1 MPLWVVAAKLNGL
14 YDRDEEH
21 VDHST
26 IDEVVGVFQLV
37 TLGAWAFF
45 VASWLAGRASPHVP
59 RLILFWLL
67 AIVFVTSA
75 RGFARTIARRSPLYL
90 QNTIIVG
97 AGDVGQLA
105 ARKLLQHP
113 EYGINLVGFVDAHP
127 RPRRPEL
134 EHLALVGPADR
145 LTEIISVLDIERVII
160 AFSDADHEEQLRTIR
175 ELRKLDVQIDVVPRL
190 FEIVGPK
197 AGIHTFEG
205 LAVVGLPPSRLSPSS
220 RLLKRSLD
228 CVIASAMIVL
238 LAPVMVTIAI
248 LIRLDSSGPV
258 LFRQRRL
265 GRDMR
270 PFTVLKFRTMHVDTD
285 QEEHR
290 RYIAT
295 TLTHDASP
303 NANGLYKLD
312 RSSSVT
318 SVGRFLRKTSLDELP
333 QLFNVLGGDMSLVGP
348 RPCLDYETEG
358 FAEYHFERFLMPPG
372 LTGLWQVTARARSTF
387 GEALD
392 MDVEYVRGLV
402 VQPRPPAP
410 PEDAVLP
417 RPDASYHM
425 TPSPF
430 PAELAHEPARIG
442 VVGLGYWGPNL
453 IRNLNDLEEADLR
466 WICDLDQAR
475 LDTFVRRYPA
485 VRGTRSFED
494 LLADP
499 ELDAVVIATPVST
512 HYPLALAA
520 LDAGKHVFIEK
531 PLAASVAQAEEL
543 AALAAAR
550 GLTLMPGHT
559 FLYSPP
565 VNIDPRPDPPA
576 ASSAT
581 STSSR

>member
-1 MPLWVVAAKLNGL
+1 MNAFQEASATGLDLDALVLDRRTASLLERRRSAASRHPARRRGWFVRRALLAADAAGLILAYLLAKLIVSGGSGANPWAQFAVLVLALPLWVVAAKLYGL

-37 TLGAWAFF
+37 TLGAWSFF
-45 VASWLAGRASPHVP
+45 VASWLAGFASPHVP

-67 AIVFVTSA
+67 AVVFVTSA
-75 RGFARTIARRSPLYL
+75 RGLARTIARRSPLYL

-97 AGDVGQLA
+97 AGHIGQLA

-134 EHLALVGPADR
+134 EHLALLGPPDR
-145 LTEIISVLDIERVII
+145 LPEIISVLDIERVII
-160 AFSDADHEEQLRTIR
+160 AFSDADHEELLRTIR

-205 LAVVGLPPSRLSPSS
+205 LALVGLPPSRLSPSS

-228 CVIASAMIVL
+228 CVLAFVMIIF
-238 LAPVMVTIAI
+238 LAPLMAAIAVA
-248 LIRLDSSGPV
+248 IRLDSEGPV

-270 PFTVLKFRTMHVDTD
+270 PFTVLKFRTMRVDTD

-295 TLTHDASP
+295 TLTHDAAP

-333 QLFNVLGGDMSLVGP
+333 QLFNVLAGDMSLVGP

-358 FAEYHFERFLMPPG
+358 FAEHHFERFLMPPG

-392 MDVEYVRGLV
+392 MDVEYVRGWSFSL
-402 VQPRPPAP
+402 
-410 PEDAVLP
+410 
-417 RPDASYHM
+417 
-425 TPSPF
+425 
-430 PAELAHEPARIG
+430 
-442 VVGLGYWGPNL
+442 
-453 IRNLNDLEEADLR
+453 DLR
-466 WICDLDQAR
+466 L
-475 LDTFVRRYPA
+475 LLKTPFSLVRMR
-485 VRGTRSFED
+485 
-494 LLADP
+494 
-499 ELDAVVIATPVST
+499 ATT
-512 HYPLALAA
+512 
-520 LDAGKHVFIEK
+520 
-531 PLAASVAQAEEL
+531 
-543 AALAAAR
+543 
-550 GLTLMPGHT
+550 
-559 FLYSPP
+559 
-565 VNIDPRPDPPA
+565 
-576 ASSAT
+576 
-581 STSSR
+581 

>member
-1 MPLWVVAAKLNGL
+1 MRFERCDRGQATPDEEAEGVSAFQEASATGLDLDVLVLDRRTESLLERRRSAANRHPARRRGWFVRRALLAADAAGLILAYLLAKLIVSGGSGAQSWIQFAVLLLALPLWVVAAKLNGL

-75 RGFARTIARRSPLYL
+75 RGFARTLARRSSLYL

-97 AGDVGQLA
+97 AGDIGQLA

-113 EYGINLVGFVDAHP
+113 EYGINLVGFVDARP

-160 AFSDADHEEQLRTIR
+160 AFSDAEHEEQLRTIR

-228 CVIASAMIVL
+228 CVIASAMIFL

-312 RSSSVT
+312 RSEL
-318 SVGRFLRKTSLDELP
+318 GDERRSL
-333 QLFNVLGGDMSLVGP
+333 
-348 RPCLDYETEG
+348 
-358 FAEYHFERFLMPPG
+358 
-372 LTGLWQVTARARSTF
+372 
-387 GEALD
+387 
-392 MDVEYVRGLV
+392 
-402 VQPRPPAP
+402 P
-410 PEDAVLP
+410 PEDEP
-417 RPDASYHM
+417 RRA
-425 TPSPF
+425 
-430 PAELAHEPARIG
+430 A
-442 VVGLGYWGPNL
+442 
-453 IRNLNDLEEADLR
+453 
-466 WICDLDQAR
+466 
-475 LDTFVRRYPA
+475 
-485 VRGTRSFED
+485 
-494 LLADP
+494 
-499 ELDAVVIATPVST
+499 
-512 HYPLALAA
+512 AA
-520 LDAGKHVFIEK
+520 LQRARRRHVARRPEAV
-531 PLAASVAQAEEL
+531 PRLRD
-543 AALAAAR
+543 R
-550 GLTLMPGHT
+550 GLRRVPLRTL
-559 FLYSPP
+559 
-565 VNIDPRPDPPA
+565 PDGCRA
-576 ASSAT
+576 
-581 STSSR
+581 